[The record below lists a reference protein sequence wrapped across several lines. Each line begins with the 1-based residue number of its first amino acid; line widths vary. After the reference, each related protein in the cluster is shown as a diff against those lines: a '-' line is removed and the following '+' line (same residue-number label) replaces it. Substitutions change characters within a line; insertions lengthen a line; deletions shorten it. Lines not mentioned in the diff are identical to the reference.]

1 MDLNEVKIYRITH
14 IENIPHILQHGITH
28 KTSVN
33 RNQNFRN
40 IGDVSLI
47 ENRSKK
53 VVVVDNGEFGLE
65 EGKTSIRLGDYIP
78 FYFGVKMPMLY
89 VAQHGGNFVEKP
101 TPPRDIVYMAC
112 SLQKVVKSGIDFFF
126 TDGHATDMLTSFY
139 DKTRIGELVNIIDW
153 DAVKSAYWG
162 GTDNLNIK
170 RKKQAEF
177 LIHGDVNP
185 DLILGFVCFNE
196 SAKVKLVS
204 MGVADAK
211 IKVIPS
217 AYY

>member
-1 MDLNEVKIYRITH
+1 
-14 IENIPHILQHGITH
+14 
-28 KTSVN
+28 
-33 RNQNFRN
+33 
-40 IGDVSLI
+40 
-47 ENRSKK
+47 
-53 VVVVDNGEFGLE
+53 
-65 EGKTSIRLGDYIP
+65 
-78 FYFGVKMPMLY
+78 
-89 VAQHGGNFVEKP
+89 
-101 TPPRDIVYMAC
+101 MAC
-112 SLQKVVKSGIDFFF
+112 SLPRIIRSGIEFFF

-177 LIHGDVNP
+177 LIHGDVNS

-196 SAKVKLVS
+196 SAKAKLVS
-204 MGVADAK
+204 MGVADTK